1 MATLSAA
8 EIKPGTTPILTVIVD
23 DEAIQD
29 ATVYVTIDMK
39 DRHVI
44 KSTYQKNGDIIL
56 EPVYNED
63 EEQVGTLLTVQYSQ
77 TETLRLR
84 PGYAS
89 VEVGWVLEDGTA
101 DKSDMARLR
110 IPKTLYRGVMHYG

>member
-8 EIKPGTTPILTVIVD
+8 KIKPGTTPILTVIVD
-23 DEAIQD
+23 DEDISE

-39 DRHVI
+39 DRNLV
-44 KSTYQKNGDIIL
+44 KSTKTGNGDIEL
-56 EPVYNED
+56 EPIYNGETF
-63 EEQVGTLLTVQYSQ
+63 VGTQVTAQYSQ
-77 TETLRLR
+77 AETLHLR

-101 DKSDMARLR
+101 DKSDLTRLT
-110 IPKTLYRGVMHYG
+110 IPKALFRSVMAQ